1 MKKTV
6 AFALMLGLA
15 GCGDNMPVAPVSAA
29 PIAKAQIVEAVKAD
43 PDHELTE
50 RVARAIE
57 AAKLQGIE
65 AVAASGIVTLW
76 GTTLSARER
85 DRAAEVARNV
95 QGVEWVENRL
105 EVVAGS

>member
-1 MKKTV
+1 MKKTL
-6 AFALMLGLA
+6 AFALVLALA
-15 GCGDNMPVAPVSAA
+15 GCGDNVPVAPVSAA
-29 PIAKAQIVEAVKAD
+29 PVARTESVEAVKPD
-43 PDHELTE
+43 PDQELTQ

-57 AAKLQGIE
+57 AAKLYGVDV
-65 AVAASGIVTLW
+65 VAASGIVTLW
-76 GTTLSARER
+76 GTTVSARER